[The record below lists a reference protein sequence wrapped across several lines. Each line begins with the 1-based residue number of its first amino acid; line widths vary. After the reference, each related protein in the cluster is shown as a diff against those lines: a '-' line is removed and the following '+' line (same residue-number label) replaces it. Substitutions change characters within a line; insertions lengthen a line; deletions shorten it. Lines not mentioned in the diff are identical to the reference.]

1 MPGHIQID
9 LAFIL
14 FLPAFCLVG
23 ALYWLYPRAPRDNM
37 RRLADLAVLALAV
50 IASISAMRWG
60 FRSASG
66 VGGNLWKQVL
76 ATLLAYGCFL
86 AVLGVGALSRSFWL
100 RRRRN
105 IG

>member
-1 MPGHIQID
+1 MPGHIPID

-23 ALYWLYPRAPRDNM
+23 TLYWLYPRAPRGNM
-37 RRLADLAVLALAV
+37 RRIADLAVLALAV
-50 IASISAMRWG
+50 IASIGAMRWG
-60 FRSASG
+60 FRSANG
-66 VGGNLWKQVL
+66 VGGNVWKQVL

-86 AVLGVGALSRSFWL
+86 TVLGTGALLRSFWL
-100 RRRRN
+100 RRCRD